1 MALGLGLLF
10 KLLLIL
16 LFISNF
22 LIIIIII
29 IIIIS
34 IIVIIIVIIIII
46 IIIIYYYV
54 AKGNLGQVYLELMCP
69 AVSMISGRAAE
80 ACLATCLHVSTSCHI
95 CSCLL
100 SWP

>member
-1 MALGLGLLF
+1 MAVALGLGLLF

-29 IIIIS
+29 II
-34 IIVIIIVIIIII
+34 VII